1 VFGGRLFVQD
11 HPIETLALLAFFL
24 LLSFPVHEF
33 AHAFTAYRL
42 GDATAKLFGKLTLNP
57 IAHFDQVGGTILVIS
72 ILLTG
77 FPFGFAQTPVNPRN
91 LRGRHGDAVVAA
103 AGPISNLLVAAAF
116 AIPLRILL
124 ADPTLGGQAG
134 DQVATILFFIV
145 QGSLIL
151 GLFNLI
157 PIPPLDGGAILFSFL
172 PPRTAW
178 QLRPFL
184 AQYGFF
190 LIILLIIPIGG
201 GSILGRVIGPIV
213 EAVLGVL
220 VG

>member
-11 HPIETLALLAFFL
+11 HPVETVVLLAFFL

-91 LRGRHGDAVVAA
+91 LRGRHGDAVVAI
-103 AGPISNLLVAAAF
+103 AGPVSNLLIAAIF

-124 ADPTLGGQAG
+124 ANPGLAG
-134 DQVATILFFIV
+134 SSALEVATLLGFIV

-151 GLFNLI
+151 GVFNLI
-157 PIPPLDGGAILFSFL
+157 PIPPLDGGTILLSYL
-172 PPRTAW
+172 SPRTAW
-178 QLRPFL
+178 QVRPFL

-190 LIILLIIPIGG
+190 LIILLIVPLGG
-201 GSILGRVIGPIV
+201 ESILSRVLLPIV
-213 EAVLGVL
+213 NAVFGVL